1 MSSHDRRAFLAACAV
16 ALLLTASAA
25 RGDEVLAAVATN
37 FLNVVTQ
44 LEPEFEAQTGHDL
57 RLVAGSTGKLYAQ
70 IVNGAPFEVF
80 LAADQE
86 RPARLV
92 ADGLALEDSRRIYA
106 EGRLALWSPRAEFI
120 EADGARTLRSAGFRR
135 LAIANPELA
144 PYGLAAREVILNLGL
159 ESELS
164 GRLVLGENIGQTL
177 ALVATGNAELGFIA
191 LSQLGALSERS
202 SGSHWIVPRSLHSP
216 IRQDVVLLAHAADR
230 PGARAFLDYLR
241 TPAVKDRI
249 RSHGYDVN

>member
-1 MSSHDRRAFLAACAV
+1 M
-16 ALLLTASAA
+16 
-25 RGDEVLAAVATN
+25 AAVATN
-37 FLNVVTQ
+37 FLNVVSQ
-44 LEPEFEAQTGHDL
+44 LESEFEAQTGHDL

-86 RPARLV
+86 RPARLI
-92 ADGLALEDSRRIYA
+92 ADGLALADSRRSYA
-106 EGRLALWSPRAEFI
+106 EGRLALWSAKPGFVQAN
-120 EADGARTLRSAGFRR
+120 GARTLRSTEFRR
-135 LAIANPELA
+135 LAIANPDLA
-144 PYGLAAREVILNLGL
+144 PYGLAAREVVAKLGL
-159 ESELS
+159 ERQLS
-164 GRLVLGENIGQTL
+164 DRIVLGENIGQTL
-177 ALVATGNAELGFIA
+177 ALIATGNAELGFIA
-191 LSQLGALSERS
+191 VSQLSSLPERS

-216 IRQDVVLLAHAADR
+216 IRQDAVLLAHAANR

>member
-1 MSSHDRRAFLAACAV
+1 MFLAACSV
-16 ALLLTASAA
+16 ALLLTAPAA

-37 FLNVVTQ
+37 FLSVVTQ
-44 LEPEFEAQTGHDL
+44 LESEFEAQTGHDL

-80 LAADQE
+80 LAADQQ
-86 RPARLV
+86 RPARLI
-92 ADGLALEDSRRIYA
+92 ADGLALEDSRTSYA
-106 EGRLALWSPRAEFI
+106 EGRLALWSPRSGFVD
-120 EADGARTLRSAGFRR
+120 ADGARTLRSAEFRR
-135 LAIANPELA
+135 LAIANPDLA
-144 PYGLAAREVILNLGL
+144 PYGLAAREVIARLGL
-159 ESELS
+159 EGHLG
-164 GRLVLGENIGQTL
+164 GRLVFGENIGQTL

-191 LSQLGALSERS
+191 VSQLGSLSARS
-202 SGSHWIVPRSLHSP
+202 RGSHWIVPGSLHSP
-216 IRQDVVLLAHAADR
+216 IRQDAVLLARAADR